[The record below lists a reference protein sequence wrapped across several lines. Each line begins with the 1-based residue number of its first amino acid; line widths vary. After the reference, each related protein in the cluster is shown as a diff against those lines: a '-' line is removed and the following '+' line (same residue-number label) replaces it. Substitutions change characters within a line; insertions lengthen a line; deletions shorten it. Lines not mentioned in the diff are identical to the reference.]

1 MNELGLALM
10 AANIVLLTVF
20 IFEIR
25 SRKRRQ
31 AKMYEQTMRDLDILG
46 DEIERQIRERDA
58 EDN

>member
-46 DEIERQIRERDA
+46 DEIERQIKERDA